1 MTKMGKS
8 GFTLLEILVVIII
21 VGVLASVAMP
31 TLFRNVERSRA
42 TEALNI
48 LGTIKRG
55 VEGCAMQ
62 FGNVSTTC
70 STFNNIGMQDPSAAA
85 GANASAHFTY
95 GSPFAGLGANSAVTI
110 VATRVSLDGG
120 TAGDLI
126 TLLRSTAGAI
136 TRTGTTAFA
145 GIQ

>member
-1 MTKMGKS
+1 MNKMGKS

-42 TEALNI
+42 TEALNV

-62 FGNVSTTC
+62 FGNATTNC
-70 STFNNIGMQDPSAAA
+70 STFNAIGMTNPSAAA
-85 GANASAHFTY
+85 GANASAHFSY
-95 GSPFAGLGANSAVTI
+95 AEPFSGLGANGIVTI

-126 TLLRSTAGAI
+126 TLARTTAGV

-145 GIQ
+145 GLQ